1 MPDGSYFST
10 DIPFTGASANRMV
23 LRMRAPNTRSPKF
36 SSRIWIASLA
46 WRVLES
52 TIVGRMPAMSTSGL
66 RFSRIIE
73 SVFWSWMS
81 PRIDRYSHCT
91 GTITLSA
98 AVSALIV
105 NSPREGGV
113 SMQTKS

>member
-1 MPDGSYFST
+1 MST
-10 DIPFTGASANRMV
+10 DIPFTGASANRIV

-36 SSRIWIASLA
+36 SSRISIASLA
-46 WRVLES
+46 CSVLES

-73 SVFWSWMS
+73 SVFWSWIS

-105 NSPREGGV
+105 NSPRDGGV
-113 SMQTKS
+113 SMQMKS